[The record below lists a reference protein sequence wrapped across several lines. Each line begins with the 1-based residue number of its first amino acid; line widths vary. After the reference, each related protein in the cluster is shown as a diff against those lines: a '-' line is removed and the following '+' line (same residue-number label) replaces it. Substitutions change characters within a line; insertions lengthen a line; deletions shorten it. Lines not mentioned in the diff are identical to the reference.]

1 MAWPWIAGAWIAGE
15 WIAGP
20 PTPRLGDDPA
30 GTEIRPLASP
40 FPLGMVTVNPTPF
53 LDLVAMATLE
63 TAVASPSGAEAVVG
77 SHSLGLP
84 DFSSASYKDAY
95 SRINA
100 IVIEGEQEAHDNYIS
115 IGTLIPEQAEE
126 LSRLARMELK
136 HMRGFTAC
144 ANNLGVTA
152 DMPFAKEFFSPLHQN
167 FQTALAEGKVVTCLL
182 IQAILIEAFAISAYH
197 IYIPVADP
205 FARKITEGVVKDE
218 YTHLNYGQEWLK
230 ANLATAR
237 EELEQANR
245 QNLPLVRK
253 MLQQVAADASVLQME
268 QEDLM
273 ADFLSSY
280 QEALVEVGFTNREIA
295 KMAAAA
301 LVG

>member
-1 MAWPWIAGAWIAGE
+1 
-15 WIAGP
+15 
-20 PTPRLGDDPA
+20 
-30 GTEIRPLASP
+30 
-40 FPLGMVTVNPTPF
+40 
-53 LDLVAMATLE
+53 MATVE
-63 TAVASPSGAEAVVG
+63 AAAATSAATSAASSPLSAAADAG
-77 SHSLGLP
+77 GLP
-84 DFSSASYKDAY
+84 DFSSATYKDAY

-100 IVIEGEQEAHDNYIS
+100 IVIEGEQEAHDNYIA
-115 IGTLIPEQAEE
+115 IGGLIPEQAEE
-126 LSRLARMELK
+126 LTRLARMELK
-136 HMRGFTAC
+136 HMKGFTAC
-144 ANNLGVTA
+144 ANNLGVVA
-152 DMPFAKEFFSPLHQN
+152 DMPFAKSFFAPLHNN
-167 FQTALAEGKVVTCLL
+167 FQQALAEGKVTTCLL

-230 ANLATAR
+230 ANLESVR

-245 QNLPLVRK
+245 DNLPLVRR
-253 MLQQVAADASVLQME
+253 MLDQVAGDAAVLQMD

-280 QEALVEVGFTNREIA
+280 QEALTEIGFTGREIA
-295 KMAAAA
+295 RMAAAA

>member
-1 MAWPWIAGAWIAGE
+1 MGWSL
-15 WIAGP
+15 IAGP
-20 PTPRLGDDPA
+20 P
-30 GTEIRPLASP
+30 ASP
-40 FPLGMVTVNPTPF
+40 FPLGMVTVNSTPF
-53 LDLVAMATLE
+53 PNLVAMATLE
-63 TAVASPSGAEAVVG
+63 TAVASPSGAEAVG
-77 SHSLGLP
+77 SQSLGLP

-152 DMPFAKEFFSPLHQN
+152 DMPFAKQFFLPLHQN

-230 ANLATAR
+230 ANLESSRA
-237 EELEQANR
+237 ELEQANR
-245 QNLPLVRK
+245 DNLPHVRR
-253 MLQQVAADASVLQME
+253 MLERVAEDAHVLGMGK
-268 QEDLM
+268 EDLIE
-273 ADFLSSY
+273 DFLIAY
-280 QEALVEVGFTNREIA
+280 QEALTDIGFTTREIA
-295 KMAAAA
+295 RMAASA

>member
-1 MAWPWIAGAWIAGE
+1 MAILEANPASDVDAAS
-15 WIAGP
+15 
-20 PTPRLGDDPA
+20 GDQ
-30 GTEIRPLASP
+30 T
-40 FPLGMVTVNPTPF
+40 
-53 LDLVAMATLE
+53 
-63 TAVASPSGAEAVVG
+63 
-77 SHSLGLP
+77 GLP
-84 DFSSASYKDAY
+84 DFSSAAYKDAY

-126 LSRLARMELK
+126 LSKLARMELK
-136 HMRGFTAC
+136 HKKGFTAC
-144 ANNLGVTA
+144 ANNLGVEA
-152 DMPFAKEFFSPLHQN
+152 DMPFAKEFFAPLHGN
-167 FQTALAEGKVVTCLL
+167 FQAALAEGKITTCLL

-230 ANLATAR
+230 ANLDSVR

-245 QNLPLVRK
+245 DNLPLVRR
-253 MLQQVAADASVLQME
+253 MLEQVSGDAAVLHMDK
-268 QEDLM
+268 EDLM

-280 QEALVEVGFTNREIA
+280 QEVLLEIGFTSREIA
-295 KMAAAA
+295 KLAAAA